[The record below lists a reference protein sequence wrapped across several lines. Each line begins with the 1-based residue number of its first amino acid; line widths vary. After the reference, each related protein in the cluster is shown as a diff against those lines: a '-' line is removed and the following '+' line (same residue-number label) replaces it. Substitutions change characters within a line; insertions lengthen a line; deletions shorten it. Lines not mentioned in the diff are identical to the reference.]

1 MPDCSFPNCSRHAQP
16 NGYCIG
22 HKHYAALKIERTPQT
37 RIPTKSK
44 VMTENHKEYKKIVIE
59 MLLKSKRCE
68 INAPDVCSK
77 IAQGLHHM
85 KKRGEFLL
93 DKRFLKRSCNNCNSF
108 LEANTDWGIEH
119 GFILSKFN
127 ESEKV

>member
-1 MPDCSFPNCSRHAQP
+1 MPNCSFPNCVFHAQS
-16 NGYCIG
+16 NGLCIG
-22 HKHYAALKIERTPQT
+22 HKSWAKISLEPPELKY
-37 RIPTKSK
+37 IPKKSK
-44 VMTENHKEYKKIVIE
+44 SFKITDKEYKKLVVE
-59 MLLKSKRCE
+59 FALKSKRCE
-68 INAPDVCSK
+68 IHSPVCSK
-77 IAQGLHHM
+77 IMEGLHHM